1 MKRTLLSFSLLLLA
15 AAGLAEL
22 CVAPASAQSVLY
34 AQEMV
39 PPAERPGNAKP
50 GRGGGRRPPPGSPR
64 EEFARRRQERQQLIQ
79 FKILDRLSRM
89 SNEERGNLLSKLPP
103 RRREMVEANLKRFQ
117 EMPPER
123 RAALAERL
131 RQFEQMTPQRQA
143 RLRELIRNL
152 AQFPMERR
160 QILQG
165 EFSRMKRMSEEDR
178 LDYTASSKFKQKFNE
193 EERDLLA
200 DLVETAPD
208 P

>member
-1 MKRTLLSFSLLLLA
+1 MKRTLLSLTLLLLA
-15 AAGLAEL
+15 GAGLGEL
-22 CVAPASAQSVLY
+22 CAPLASAQSRLY

-39 PPAERPGNAKP
+39 PPAERPDDAKP
-50 GRGGGRRPPPGSPR
+50 GRPGGHRPPPGGPR
-64 EEFARRRQERQQLIQ
+64 EGFARRRQERQQLLQ

-89 SNEERGNLLSKLPP
+89 SKEERASLLSKLPP
-103 RRREMVEANLKRFQ
+103 RRRETVEANLKRFQ

-143 RLRELIRNL
+143 HLRELIRSL
-152 AQFPMERR
+152 AQFPRERR
-160 QILQG
+160 QMLQG
-165 EFSRMKRMSEEDR
+165 EFNRMKRMSEEDR
-178 LDYTASSKFKQKFNE
+178 LDYTASSTFKQKFNE